1 MVKISIDDYQFHI
14 APLIDACEKKNCH
27 EYWNIIQ
34 EQKATKGS
42 KRLEILTLFN
52 KIVSYALTPDSPNEP
67 LKEYFMFQGHRS
79 PMPSELTTEERD
91 FLQQVLPEIK
101 DSELKARVA
110 DTLWILRHNKP
121 KEHENAKTAIESYL
135 IAADTLLEERW
146 HDTWAR
152 LTRAIRI
159 FNSIGLSNKKVY
171 KNKIPKKLDA
181 PKKIS
186 AYIENTNTPH
196 HLVVRLVGLLHAK
209 YHPNTLKHA
218 KILETIATAY
228 ETESNYDSAQH
239 VWSLAAWL
247 YKIAKDEDKTIQ
259 CQINAA
265 ETYVLLA
272 ANIQATQNPS
282 YARISHF
289 LQSSVDAYRFI
300 PNKQQRRKEI
310 YSLLVDA
317 QSNIKDE
324 MRPISVE
331 TDCSDLV
338 EEVTQCF
345 SGLRLEE
352 ALRKFAYVAK
362 PPNFENTKKEVEENS
377 QKFVFSSMFGSQYH
391 NRQGHI
397 IVQIPTDAAPEL
409 KMYRYIAD
417 YHRKSSV
424 IAILSPA
431 LHKIKQEHHISLSD
445 WADLFRDCP
454 FIPPERM
461 NAYAYGLFHGFHGD
475 FLSAA
480 HILIPQI
487 ENSIRYVL
495 TNHGIETSKQMDD
508 GTQEQDSFKK
518 ILEYK
523 ELEAI
528 FGKDLVFDLQ
538 GLLIKKEGANLRNNL
553 LHGLMDDD
561 EMFNAEMV
569 YLYWLTI
576 HIIAVSFRNARAT
589 TPDPQ

>member
-110 DTLWILRHNKP
+110 DTLWTLRHGKAQ
-121 KEHENAKTAIESYL
+121 EHAKTAIEAYL
-135 IAADTLLEERW
+135 ISADILLEESW
-146 HDTWAR
+146 HDAWER
-152 LTRAIRI
+152 LTRAFRI

-181 PKKIS
+181 SKKIS
-186 AYIENTNTPH
+186 AYIENANTPH

-209 YHPNTLKHA
+209 YRPNTLKHA
-218 KILETIATAY
+218 KILETIAAAY

-239 VWSLAAWL
+239 VWKLTAGL
-247 YKIAKDEDKTIQ
+247 YQQSENTDDMIR
-259 CQINAA
+259 CQVNAA

-272 ANIQATQNPS
+272 DDIQATQNPS

-300 PNKQQRRKEI
+300 PNKPAKTQRNI
-310 YSLLVDA
+310 QSLGFDA

-324 MRPISVE
+324 MQSFSIE
-331 TDCSDLV
+331 TDCSELA
-338 EEVTQCF
+338 EEVMQCF
-345 SGLRLEE
+345 SGLGLRE

-362 PPNFENTKKEVEENS
+362 PPNFENTKKEVEKQAQES
-377 QKFVFSSMFGSQYH
+377 FFSSMFGSQYH
-391 NRQGHI
+391 NRQGHVI
-397 IVQIPTDAAPEL
+397 AQIPTNAAPEL
-409 KMYRYIAD
+409 KMHRYIAD
-417 YHRKSSV
+417 SYRKSSV

-431 LHKIKQEHHISLSD
+431 LHKIKHEHHISLSD
-445 WADLFRDCP
+445 WAGLFRDCP

-461 NAYAYGLFHGFHGD
+461 NTYAYGLFHGFHGD

-523 ELEAI
+523 ELEVI